1 MGDDLIGGILR
12 SSRPILA
19 VVPLLG
25 IVIALA
31 ALHGGFSDL
40 YEHALIISTLVVVTA
55 LVVQIIAS
63 LGRREFGLDV
73 IALLS
78 MSSAL
83 AFGEHLAAAVVAL
96 MYSGGQYLES
106 IAEGRARR
114 EMTALLTRAPR
125 SAIRRRNEELEEIGV
140 ADIRAGDRLIVRK
153 GDIVPTD
160 GTLSSDAVLDESA
173 LTGEAFPVARKAGEP
188 VTSGCANAGE
198 LFEFT
203 ATKSAGESTYAGIV
217 KLVEAANKSKAPMS
231 RLSDRYALAFL
242 LITLSIASFAW
253 YQAGDPV
260 RAVAVLVVATPC
272 PLILAVPIAWTA
284 GMSRAASIGLL
295 FKGAGVLERFGQIRT
310 IVFDKTG
317 TLTDGQPHLAAIRSL
332 SDDDEVLR
340 LVASLDQG
348 STHVAAQALI
358 REARNRGLLLTSPM
372 GVSEKPGE
380 GITGCVDGKQV
391 AVGGLN
397 FIASKV
403 GTVPDLDEPG
413 SMSAAVAV
421 DGKFAAMLVFRDAL
435 REGAAEALDDLKR
448 LGLARFILATGDR
461 ADVARAIA
469 ANLPLDEV
477 HADLTPEQKIDLVRQ
492 EAGLAPTMMIGDGI
506 NDAPA
511 LAAAHIG
518 LAMGTRGSAA
528 AIEAADAVLLVDRL
542 DRVSY
547 GVGTARRCRRI
558 ALQSVAAGIGLSTA
572 GMVIAAFGYLKPIE
586 GALLQEAIDVAVILN
601 ALRALRSDRAC
612 DMPQGRLDA
621 ADRTCAKTS
630 SSVS

>member
-12 SSRPILA
+12 SLRPILA

-25 IVIALA
+25 IGIALA

-40 YEHALIISTLVVVTA
+40 SKHALIISTLVVVTA
-55 LVVQIIAS
+55 LIAQIIAS

-83 AFGEHLAAAVVAL
+83 VFGEHLAAAVVAL

-125 SAIRRRNEELEEIGV
+125 SAIRRRDEELEEIAT
-140 ADIRAGDRLIVRK
+140 ADIRPGDQLVVRK

-173 LTGEAFPVARKAGEP
+173 LTGEAFPVARKGGEP

-203 ATKSAGESTYAGIV
+203 ASKSADESIYAGIV
-217 KLVEAANKSKAPMS
+217 KLVEAANESKAPMS
-231 RLSDRYALAFL
+231 RLSDRYALVFL
-242 LITLSIASFAW
+242 LITLSIAICAW

-317 TLTDGQPHLAAIRSL
+317 TLTDGQPHLAAIKSL

-348 STHVAAQALI
+348 STHVAAEALI
-358 REARNRGLLLTSPM
+358 REARNRGLLLTLPM

-380 GITGCVDGKQV
+380 GITGYVDGKHV

-403 GTVPDLDEPG
+403 SGVPDLDEPG

-421 DGKFAAMLVFRDAL
+421 DGKFAAMLIFRDAL
-435 REGAAEALDDLKR
+435 REGAAEALSELKR

-461 ADVARAIA
+461 ADVASAIA
-469 ANLPLDEV
+469 ADLPLDEV
-477 HADLTPEQKIDLVRQ
+477 HADLTPEQKIDLVRR
-492 EAGLAPTMMIGDGI
+492 EAGLEPTMMIGDGI

-511 LAAAHIG
+511 LAAAHVG

-547 GVGTARRCRRI
+547 GVGIARRCRRI

-601 ALRALRSDRAC
+601 ALRALRSDRAR
-612 DMPQGRLDA
+612 DMPQGLLDA
-621 ADRTCAKTS
+621 ADRACAKIS
-630 SSVS
+630 SSVI